1 MLVYDLYL
9 SNMKSYNLLK
19 ILISS
24 ILFLSGTLFHL
35 PAQDI
40 QNEEMLLRKLD
51 AALLKYPEYVHQ
63 KEKQILELH
72 KYEIST
78 RDNEQKYWINKLLYE
93 AYVSFEADSA
103 LIYAQKNLELSQ
115 KMGNKERETLWKIYK
130 TYMTASTGLVLS
142 ASSDLE
148 ELRPYITTPDLKIE
162 YYAHQIFL
170 SGHILQYAAAPIDW
184 SKHIPQSVREQVNYY
199 ARQEQLYRDSLALCL
214 QTEKEHMSLWYQGLA
229 LFETDSLASIQDT
242 LKIAIQKSQMD
253 TREDAMHAYLL
264 SKIYQK
270 QGEEKKAKHYLIL
283 SALAD
288 IKSANKDIASLEE
301 LAQIEFQNGNIE
313 RAYLYISKCL
323 ELAQSYCNR
332 VRLVSISKIQH
343 NILTAYQN
351 LDKAQKSKLRTSVFF
366 LGFLAFSLIIA
377 IFILKKQIDK
387 LNNSRAQINQANKLL
402 SEQAAEMRK
411 VHKDLEYA
419 HKKEQQLN
427 TSLKDANMKL
437 QSSNQLKEEYI
448 AYVLSICSNYISLL
462 DEFRSKLKCKLKV
475 HQYEEALTLTSNQ
488 AMTQSELKEFYRT
501 FDTIFL
507 HVYPSFVKE
516 FNQLLIPEE
525 RIVLSEDEKLNTML
539 RIYALVRLG
548 ISESVKIA
556 EFLHCSA
563 QTVYNIRLKTRNKL
577 IVPKDDFLTLVQNIG
592 KEC

>member
-1 MLVYDLYL
+1 MIP
-9 SNMKSYNLLK
+9 YNLIQTF
-19 ILISS
+19 ILSS
-24 ILFLSGTLFHL
+24 VLLFGTVSYIA
-35 PAQDI
+35 AQNNP
-40 QNEEMLLRKLD
+40 QEEKLLCELD
-51 AALLKYPEYVHQ
+51 DALLKYPEYIRQ
-63 KEKQILELH
+63 KKAQILELH
-72 KYEIST
+72 KYETAT

-115 KMGNKERETLWKIYK
+115 RMGNKERETLWRIYK
-130 TYMTASTGLVLS
+130 TYMTSSTGLVLS
-142 ASSDLE
+142 ASSDLAQ
-148 ELRPYITTPDLKIE
+148 LRPYITTPTLKIE

-184 SKHIPQSVREQVNYY
+184 NRHVPQSVREQVDYY

-214 QTEKEHMSLWYQGLA
+214 QTEKKQMSLWYQGLA
-229 LFETDSLASIQDT
+229 LFETDSLFSIQDT
-242 LKIAIQKSQMD
+242 LVTTILKSQMD
-253 TREDAMHAYLL
+253 TRKDAMNAYLL

-270 QGEEKKAKHYLIL
+270 QGAKDQAKHYLIL

-288 IKSANKDIASLEE
+288 VRSANQDIASLEE
-301 LAQIEFQNGNIE
+301 LAQIEFQEGNIE

-343 NILTAYQN
+343 DILTAYQN
-351 LDKAQKSKLRTSVFF
+351 LDKNQKSKLRTSVFL
-366 LGFLAFSLIIA
+366 LGILALALIVTV
-377 IFILKKQIDK
+377 LLLRKQIGK
-387 LNNSRAQINQANKLL
+387 INSSRIQINQANKQLN
-402 SEQAAEMRK
+402 EQAAEMKK
-411 VHKDLEYA
+411 VYKDLEHA
-419 HKKEQQLN
+419 HQKELQLN
-427 TSLKDANMKL
+427 SSLKEANSKL
-437 QSSNQLKEEYI
+437 QASNQLKEEYI

-462 DEFRSKLKCKLKV
+462 DEFRGKLKCKLKV
-475 HQYEEALTLTSNQ
+475 RQYEEALALTSSQ
-488 AMTQSELKEFYRT
+488 TMTQSELKEFYRT

-507 HVYPSFVKE
+507 HVYPSFVEE
-516 FNQLLIPEE
+516 FNQLLAPEE
-525 RIVLSEDEKLNTML
+525 RIILTEDEKLNTTL

-592 KEC
+592 KE